1 MPLADVSSGTILI
14 LIVVVALPVG
24 AIVFALG
31 AGNAFGQIGKGDLAI
46 GDQPLPQESGSA
58 GSAAP
63 VSSEVREEE
72 IRQMVQARSDRG
84 ISRGRKPIDV
94 DAEVEKLL
102 APEQQAALSP
112 GADRGLREEVR
123 QLVVAR
129 NERRARQGKEPLEV
143 DAEVDRQLRELENL
157 GQ

>member
-1 MPLADVSSGTILI
+1 MSTGTILI

-24 AIVFALG
+24 AVVFAMG

-46 GDQPLPQESGSA
+46 GDQPFPRESGS
-58 GSAAP
+58 G
-63 VSSEVREEE
+63 VSSEVREQE

-84 ISRGRKPIDV
+84 IARGRKPIDV
-94 DAEVEKLL
+94 EVEVEKLL
-102 APEQQAALSP
+102 APEQGAATSP
-112 GADRGLREEVR
+112 GADHGLREEVR